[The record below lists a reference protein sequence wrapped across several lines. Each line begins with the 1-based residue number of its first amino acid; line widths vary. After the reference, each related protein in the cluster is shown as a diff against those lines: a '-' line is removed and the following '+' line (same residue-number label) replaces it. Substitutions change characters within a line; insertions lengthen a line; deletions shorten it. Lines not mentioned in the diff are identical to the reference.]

1 MIQIEFKKNKL
12 LNTFYNKC
20 FVFFSK
26 LCMLSKR
33 DIELLTVT
41 LDDYIFY
48 AKNDGG
54 PDTGEVERF
63 LHRLEDHLNKF

>member
-1 MIQIEFKKNKL
+1 MSWESPK
-12 LNTFYNKC
+12 
-20 FVFFSK
+20 
-26 LCMLSKR
+26 LSKR

-48 AKNDGG
+48 AKQDGG

-63 LHRLEDHLNKF
+63 LHRLEDHLSKC

>member
-1 MIQIEFKKNKL
+1 MSWESPK
-12 LNTFYNKC
+12 
-20 FVFFSK
+20 
-26 LCMLSKR
+26 LSKR

-48 AKNDGG
+48 AKHSAYGA
-54 PDTGEVERF
+54 DTGEVERF

>member
-1 MIQIEFKKNKL
+1 MSWESPK
-12 LNTFYNKC
+12 
-20 FVFFSK
+20 
-26 LCMLSKR
+26 LSKR

-48 AKNDGG
+48 AKRDGSTF
-54 PDTGEVERF
+54 DMEEVERF